1 MKGIQ
6 MKNNSSNK
14 SFFNKIWNK
23 FKNHLMVNFKTND
36 ENERKQAH
44 NYVDQAFD
52 NQDNLFI
59 MISNGLRPNNTKGS
73 KVKLDEN
80 KIAEIIVNTVQ
91 PMIDKAFEKVK
102 PMIDE
107 SLNTALKP
115 INKRLDNIENR
126 LSNLESDV
134 AELKKDVKILKRE
147 AIKHGWDLSEDE
159 Q

>member
-1 MKGIQ
+1 

-23 FKNHLMVNFKTND
+23 FKNQRD
-36 ENERKQAH
+36 QAH

-59 MISNGLRPNNTKGS
+59 MISNGLKPNNTKAN

-80 KIAEIIVNTVQ
+80 KIAEIIVATVQ
-91 PMIDKAFEKVK
+91 PMLDR
-102 PMIDE
+102 
-107 SLNTALKP
+107 ALEP
-115 INKRLDNIENR
+115 INKRLDNIEKDISE
-126 LSNLESDV
+126 LKSDV

-147 AIKHGWDLSEDE
+147 AIKHGWGLSEDK

>member
-1 MKGIQ
+1 
-6 MKNNSSNK
+6 MKNTSSNK

-23 FKNHLMVNFKTND
+23 FKNHLMINFKTNEANQRD
-36 ENERKQAH
+36 EAIK
-44 NYVDQAFD
+44 YVNQAFD

-59 MISNGLRPNNTKGS
+59 MISSGLKPNNTKGS

-80 KIAEIIVNTVQ
+80 KIAEIIRAV
-91 PMIDKAFEKVK
+91 VK

-107 SLNTALKP
+107 SLNIALEP
-115 INKRLDNIENR
+115 INKRLDNIEKDISE
-126 LSNLESDV
+126 LKSDV

-147 AIKHGWDLSEDE
+147 AIKHGWDLSEDK

>member
-1 MKGIQ
+1 
-6 MKNNSSNK
+6 MKNTSTNK

-23 FKNHLMVNFKTND
+23 FKHHLMINFKTD
-36 ENERKQAH
+36 EANQRDQAH

-59 MISNGLRPNNTKGS
+59 MISNGLKPNNTKGN

-91 PMIDKAFEKVK
+91 PMLDR
-102 PMIDE
+102 
-107 SLNTALKP
+107 ALEP
-115 INKRLDNIENR
+115 INKRLDNIEKDISE
-126 LSNLESDV
+126 LKSDV

-147 AIKHGWDLSEDE
+147 AIKHGWDLSEDK

>member
-1 MKGIQ
+1 MI
-6 MKNNSSNK
+6 
-14 SFFNKIWNK
+14 
-23 FKNHLMVNFKTND
+23 NFKTN
-36 ENERKQAH
+36 ESNQRQEAH

-52 NQDNLFI
+52 NEDNLFI
-59 MISNGLRPNNTKGS
+59 MISNGLKPNNTKDN

-80 KIAEIIVNTVQ
+80 KIAEIIVATVQ
-91 PMIDKAFEKVK
+91 PMLDKALE
-102 PMIDE
+102 
-107 SLNTALKP
+107 P

-147 AIKHGWDLSEDE
+147 AIKHGWDLSEDK

>member
-1 MKGIQ
+1 
-6 MKNNSSNK
+6 MKNTSSNK

-23 FKNHLMVNFKTND
+23 FKHHLMINFKTNEANQRD
-36 ENERKQAH
+36 QAH

-59 MISNGLRPNNTKGS
+59 MISNGLKPNNTKDN

-91 PMIDKAFEKVK
+91 PMLDKALE
-102 PMIDE
+102 
-107 SLNTALKP
+107 P

-147 AIKHGWDLSEDE
+147 AIKHGWDLSEDK

>member
-1 MKGIQ
+1 
-6 MKNNSSNK
+6 MKNTSTNK

-23 FKNHLMVNFKTND
+23 FKNHLMINFKTD
-36 ENERKQAH
+36 KQNQKQEA
-44 NYVDQAFD
+44 YKLVDQAFD

-59 MISNGLRPNNTKGS
+59 MISNGLKPNNTKGS
-73 KVKLDEN
+73 KVKLDEH
-80 KIAEIIVNTVQ
+80 KIAEIIKNV
-91 PMIDKAFEKVK
+91 VK

-147 AIKHGWDLSEDE
+147 AIKHGWDLSEDK